1 MNIRHSGVLH
11 SFPIKNIF
19 YDKMDLRFF
28 YFDVMICLYSENV
41 WFENFITF
49 NQLILIHFVSIF
61 VFWS

>member
-11 SFPIKNIF
+11 SFSIKNIF